1 VRHRLGTQAVQE
13 PLLSFSQRLQEI
25 RTGFER
31 PFWVANI
38 TEIFERLSYYGAFA
52 SLALYLQER
61 LNFSTE
67 QTGTLTGIFGGMVW
81 FLAAFGGAAA
91 DRLGFRRALSL
102 AYLILGVAYFLIG
115 SIAAPWLAPV
125 RNAVPLEVFVGVILV
140 LPALGISLVKPC
152 VVGTTARASKEN
164 VRSVGYSIYYTM
176 VNIGGA
182 AGPFYA
188 SWAHYRLGVE
198 NVYRIAALSVFA
210 MFFVVL
216 FFFREPRRADS
227 APPPSIATVAR
238 NFCVVVGNAWLVLPV
253 LAIALLL
260 RIAVAFSVLTVPWW
274 IWAGLLALV
283 LAGISRFMWFL
294 LLFTG
299 YWIVFWQQ
307 YISLPGY
314 IHGYIN
320 ANADVEMILV
330 TDGLTVICLTLAV
343 NYLIRKIPAFQ
354 AVILGTVITS
364 VSWLI
369 LALRPTV
376 WGAVLSLFVLALGE
390 ITQQP
395 RYYEYISRL
404 APPEQQGTY
413 MGFAF
418 LPIGIGSLIGG
429 WFGGTL
435 LHHFGEV
442 RHRPARMWWVVTG
455 VGLATAALLW
465 IYDRALN
472 VSGRAQA

>member
-1 VRHRLGTQAVQE
+1 LTFSDRLH
-13 PLLSFSQRLQEI
+13 EI

-31 PFWVANI
+31 SFWVANI

-52 SLALYLQER
+52 SLALYLQEK
-61 LNFSTE
+61 LNFSAE
-67 QTGTLTGIFGGMVW
+67 QTGTLAGIFGGMVW
-81 FLAAFGGAAA
+81 FLAIFGGAAA
-91 DRLGFRRALSL
+91 DRLGFRRALSA
-102 AYLILGVAYFLIG
+102 AYLILAVAYFLIG
-115 SIAAPWLAPV
+115 SIGASWLAPV
-125 RNAVPLEVFVGVILV
+125 RNAVPIGLFVGFILI

-164 VRSVGYSIYYTM
+164 VRSIGYSIYYTL
-176 VNIGGA
+176 VNVGGA
-182 AGPFYA
+182 AGPYCA
-188 SWAHYRLGVE
+188 SWAHRHLGVE
-198 NVYRIAALSVFA
+198 NVYRVAALSVFA

-216 FFFREPRRADS
+216 FFFREPRSAGN
-227 APPPSIATVAR
+227 APPPSIGQVAQ
-238 NFCVVVGNAWLVLPV
+238 NFCVVVGNARLVLPV
-253 LAIALLL
+253 LGIALLL
-260 RIAVAFSVLTVPWW
+260 RILMLFFPFSAPWW
-274 IWAGLLALV
+274 IWVGILLLV

-294 LLFTG
+294 VLFTG

-320 ANADVEMILV
+320 PYADVEMILV

-343 NYLIRKIPAFQ
+343 NFVTRKIPPFQ

-369 LALRPTV
+369 LALRPTI
-376 WGAVLSLFVLALGE
+376 WGAILSLFVLALGE
-390 ITQQP
+390 ITQSP

-404 APPEQQGTY
+404 APPGQQGTY

-429 WFGGTL
+429 WFGGVL
-435 LHHFGEV
+435 IHHFGGV
-442 RHRPARMWWVVTG
+442 THQPARIWWSVSAVG
-455 VGLATAALLW
+455 VATAALLW
-465 IYDRALN
+465 IYDRAMTSRSN
-472 VSGRAQA
+472 ARV

>member
-1 VRHRLGTQAVQE
+1 
-13 PLLSFSQRLQEI
+13 LSFSERLQEI

-52 SLALYLQER
+52 SLALYLQEK

-81 FLAAFGGAAA
+81 FLAIFGGAAA
-91 DRLGFRRALSL
+91 DRLGFRRALSI

-115 SIAAPWLAPV
+115 SIGAPWLAPV
-125 RNAVPLEVFVGVILV
+125 RNAVPLGLFVGFILI
-140 LPALGISLVKPC
+140 LPALGVSLVKPC

-164 VRSVGYSIYYTM
+164 VRSIGYSIYYTM

-182 AGPFYA
+182 LGPYFA
-188 SWAHYRLGVE
+188 SWAHRHLGVE
-198 NVYRIAALSVFA
+198 NVYRVAALSVFA

-216 FFFREPRRADS
+216 FFFREPRQAGD
-227 APPPSIATVAR
+227 APPPSIAAVAR
-238 NFCVVVGNAWLVLPV
+238 NFCVVLGNHRLVLPV
-253 LAIALLL
+253 LGIALLL
-260 RIAVAFSVLTVPWW
+260 RIALSVFPTFGVPYWVW
-274 IWAGLLALV
+274 VLLLFFV

-294 LLFTG
+294 VIFTG

-314 IHGYIN
+314 IHGYIS
-320 ANADVEMILV
+320 ANADVEIILV
-330 TDGLTVICLTLAV
+330 TDGLTVICLTLAI
-343 NYLIRKIPAFQ
+343 NYLTRKIPAFP

-369 LALRPTV
+369 LAFRPTV
-376 WGAVLSLFVLALGE
+376 WGAIIALFVLALGE
-390 ITQQP
+390 IIQAP

-404 APPEQQGTY
+404 APAGQQGTY

-435 LHHFGEV
+435 VHRFGEV
-442 RHRPARMWWVVTG
+442 AHRPALIWWSVTA
-455 VGLATAALLW
+455 VGLGTAALLW
-465 IYDRALN
+465 IYDKIVGKAGTAPA
-472 VSGRAQA
+472 S

>member
-1 VRHRLGTQAVQE
+1 
-13 PLLSFSQRLQEI
+13 LSFSERLHEI
-25 RTGFER
+25 RTGFGR
-31 PFWVANI
+31 PFWIANI

-52 SLALYLQER
+52 SLALYLQEK

-81 FLAAFGGAAA
+81 FLAIFGGAAA
-91 DRLGFRRALSL
+91 DRLGFRRALSI
-102 AYLILGVAYFLIG
+102 AYLILGAAYFLIG
-115 SIAAPWLAPV
+115 SIGAPRLAPV
-125 RNAVPLEVFVGVILV
+125 RNAVPLGLFVGFILV

-164 VRSVGYSIYYTM
+164 VRSIGYSIYYTM

-182 AGPFYA
+182 AGPYCA
-188 SWAHYRLGVE
+188 SWAHRHLGVE
-198 NVYRIAALSVFA
+198 NVYRVAALSVFA

-216 FFFREPRRADS
+216 FFFREPRKAGD

-238 NFCVVVGNAWLVLPV
+238 NFCVVVGNYRLVLPV
-253 LAIALLL
+253 LGIALLL
-260 RIAVAFSVLTVPWW
+260 RIAMLIHPFSAPWW
-274 IWAGLLALV
+274 IWIGLLALV

-294 LLFTG
+294 VIFTG

-320 ANADVEMILV
+320 PHADVEIILI

-343 NYLIRKIPAFQ
+343 NFLIRKIPAFQ
-354 AVILGTVITS
+354 AVIVGTLVTS
-364 VSWLI
+364 LSWLI
-369 LALRPTV
+369 LAFRPTI
-376 WGAVLSLFVLALGE
+376 WGAVLSLFILALGE

-395 RYYEYISRL
+395 RYYEYISKL
-404 APPEQQGTY
+404 APPGQQGTY

-435 LHHFGEV
+435 IHHFGEV
-442 RHRPARMWWVVTG
+442 VHHPERMWWVVTG
-455 VGLATAALLW
+455 VGVATTVLLW
-465 IYDRALN
+465 IYDRYARTAGTPTP
-472 VSGRAQA
+472 SASS

>member
-1 VRHRLGTQAVQE
+1 
-13 PLLSFSQRLQEI
+13 LSFSERLQEI

-52 SLALYLQER
+52 SLALYLQEK

-81 FLAAFGGAAA
+81 FLAIFGGAAA
-91 DRLGFRRALSL
+91 DRLGFRRALSI
-102 AYLILGVAYFLIG
+102 AYLILAVSYFLIG
-115 SIAAPWLAPV
+115 SIGASWLAPV
-125 RNAVPLEVFVGVILV
+125 RNAVPLGLFVGFILI
-140 LPALGISLVKPC
+140 LPALGVSLVKPC

-164 VRSVGYSIYYTM
+164 VRSIGYSIYYTM

-182 AGPFYA
+182 LGPYFA
-188 SWAHYRLGVE
+188 SWAHRNLGVE
-198 NVYRIAALSVFA
+198 NVYRVAALSVFA

-216 FFFREPRRADS
+216 FFFREPRKAGD

-238 NFCVVVGNAWLVLPV
+238 NFCVVLGNYRLALPV
-253 LAIALLL
+253 LGIALLL
-260 RIAVAFSVLTVPWW
+260 RIALWVFPTFGVPWW
-274 IWAGLLALV
+274 IWVLLLFFV

-294 LLFTG
+294 VLFTG

-320 ANADVEMILV
+320 ANADVEIILV

-343 NYLIRKIPAFQ
+343 NYLTRKIPAFP

-364 VSWLI
+364 LSWLI
-369 LALRPTV
+369 LAFRPTV
-376 WGAVLSLFVLALGE
+376 WGAIISLFVLALGE
-390 ITQQP
+390 IIQAP

-404 APPEQQGTY
+404 APAGQQGTY

-435 LHHFGEV
+435 VRRFGEV
-442 RHRPARMWWVVTG
+442 AHRPALIWWSVAG
-455 VGLATAALLW
+455 VGLVTAALLW
-465 IYDRALN
+465 IYDKTIRVDKA
-472 VSGRAQA
+472 VAK

>member
-1 VRHRLGTQAVQE
+1 LT
-13 PLLSFSQRLQEI
+13 FSERVHEI

-38 TEIFERLSYYGAFA
+38 SEIFERLSYYGAFA

-81 FLAAFGGAAA
+81 FLAIFGGAAA
-91 DRLGFRRALSL
+91 DRLGFRRALSM
-102 AYLILGVAYFLIG
+102 AYLILAAAYFLIG
-115 SIAAPWLAPV
+115 SIGAPWLAPI
-125 RNAVPLEVFVGVILV
+125 RNAVPISLFVGFILV

-164 VRSVGYSIYYTM
+164 VRSIGYSIYYTL

-182 AGPFYA
+182 AGPYFA
-188 SWAHYRLGVE
+188 SWAHRHLGVE
-198 NVYRIAALSVFA
+198 NVYRLAALSVFA

-216 FFFREPRRADS
+216 FFFREPRKPGD

-238 NFCVVVGNAWLVLPV
+238 NFCVVVGNYRLVLPV
-253 LAIALLL
+253 LLVALLL
-260 RIAVAFSVLTVPWW
+260 RIGLWIYPSFSVPWW
-274 IWAGLLALV
+274 IWSGLLLLV

-294 LLFTG
+294 VLFTG
-299 YWIVFWQQ
+299 YWAVFWQQ

-314 IHGYIN
+314 IHGYVN
-320 ANADVEMILV
+320 PHADVEIILV
-330 TDGLTVICLTLAV
+330 TDGLTVICLTLVV
-343 NYLIRKIPAFQ
+343 NYLTRRIPAFQ
-354 AVILGTVITS
+354 AVILGTMITS
-364 VSWLI
+364 VAWLI
-369 LALRPTV
+369 LAFRPTI

-390 ITQQP
+390 IIQQP

-404 APPEQQGTY
+404 APPGQQGTY

-429 WFGGTL
+429 WFGGML
-435 LHHFGEV
+435 VHHFGEV
-442 RHRPARMWWVVTG
+442 LHQPTRIWWCVTAVG
-455 VGLATAALLW
+455 VATTALLW
-465 IYDRALN
+465 IYDKAFRTPSPASTQSLTL
-472 VSGRAQA
+472 

>member
-1 VRHRLGTQAVQE
+1 MI
-13 PLLSFSQRLQEI
+13 FSERLQEI
-25 RTGFER
+25 CTGFER

-38 TEIFERLSYYGAFA
+38 SEIFERLSYYGAFA

-67 QTGTLTGIFGGMVW
+67 QTGTLTGLFGGMVW
-81 FLAAFGGAAA
+81 FLATFGGAAA

-102 AYLILGVAYFLIG
+102 AYLILSVAYFLIG
-115 SIAAPWLAPV
+115 SIGASWLAPA
-125 RNAVPLEVFVGVILV
+125 RNAVPISLFVGFILI

-152 VVGTTARASKEN
+152 VVGTTARASSEN
-164 VRSVGYSIYYTM
+164 VRSIGYSIYYTM

-182 AGPFYA
+182 AGPYFA
-188 SWAHYRLGVE
+188 SWAHRRLGVE
-198 NVYRIAALSVFA
+198 NVYRVAALSVFA

-216 FFFREPRRADS
+216 FFFREPRKNGD
-227 APPPSIATVAR
+227 APVPSIAQVAR
-238 NFCVVVGNAWLVLPV
+238 NFCLVLGNYRLVLPV
-253 LAIALLL
+253 LILSLVL
-260 RIAVAFSVLTVPWW
+260 RITEWVYPRVAMPGW
-274 IWAGLLALV
+274 IWVGLLVLA

-294 LLFTG
+294 VLFTG

-307 YISLPGY
+307 YISLPGFIHRY
-314 IHGYIN
+314 ID
-320 ANADVEMILV
+320 ASADVELILV

-343 NYLIRKIPAFQ
+343 NFLTRKIPAFQ
-354 AVILGTVITS
+354 AIILGTVITS
-364 VSWLI
+364 IAWLI
-369 LALRPTV
+369 LALQPAV
-376 WGAVLSLFVLALGE
+376 GSAVLSLFVLALGE
-390 ITQQP
+390 IIQSP

-404 APPEQQGTY
+404 APPGQQGTY

-442 RHRPARMWWVVTG
+442 RNQPRAMWIAVTAIGLLTAG
-455 VGLATAALLW
+455 VLW
-465 IYDRALN
+465 IYDKTVR
-472 VSGRAQA
+472 SGQESGVRS

>member
-1 VRHRLGTQAVQE
+1 LT
-13 PLLSFSQRLQEI
+13 FSERLQEI

-31 PFWVANI
+31 PFWIANL

-81 FLAAFGGAAA
+81 FLAIFGGAVA
-91 DRLGFRRALSL
+91 DRIGFRRALST
-102 AYLILGVAYFLIG
+102 AYLILAVAYFLIG
-115 SIAAPWLAPV
+115 SIGAPWLAPV
-125 RNAVPLEVFVGVILV
+125 RSVVPLGVFVGFILI
-140 LPALGISLVKPC
+140 LPALGISMVKPC

-164 VRSVGYSIYYTM
+164 VRSIGYSIYYTM

-182 AGPFYA
+182 AGPYLA
-188 SWAHYRLGVE
+188 SWAHRHLGVE
-198 NVYRIAALSVFA
+198 GVYRVAALSVFL
-210 MFFVVL
+210 MFFVVVI
-216 FFFREPRRADS
+216 FFREPRKAGD
-227 APPPSIATVAR
+227 APPPSIATVVR
-238 NFCVVVGNAWLVLPV
+238 NFCVVVGKAWLVLPV
-253 LAIALLL
+253 LGVALAL
-260 RIAVAFSVLTVPWW
+260 RVGMFFYPAANVAWW
-274 IWAGLLALV
+274 IWVGLLVLV

-294 LLFTG
+294 VLFTG
-299 YWIVFWQQ
+299 YWVVFWQQ

-320 ANADVEMILV
+320 SNADVEIILV
-330 TDGLTVICLTLAV
+330 TDGLTVICLTLAI
-343 NYLIRKIPAFQ
+343 NYLTRKIPAFQ

-364 VSWLI
+364 ASWLI
-369 LALRPTV
+369 LAFWPTV
-376 WGAVLSLFVLALGE
+376 VGAIVSLFVLALGE
-390 ITQQP
+390 IIQSP

-404 APPEQQGTY
+404 APPGQQGTY

-435 LHHFGEV
+435 VHHFGEIQ
-442 RHRPARMWWVVTG
+442 HQPALIWWSVTG
-455 VGLATAALLW
+455 VGVATALMLW
-465 IYDRALN
+465 IYDR
-472 VSGRAQA
+472 VVRAGAEAAK